1 MKKLFVV
8 FSLITSSIFSQ
19 NYRTPDSYTIDKE
32 LSKHVFN
39 YINKHRISE
48 SKKPYVWADIFYK
61 SAAAWNQEMVE
72 RDLWQ
77 HRDQAMQDSVGGS
90 ELIVSVNL
98 RNNPDLDKI
107 DFDFVADSALRQWLS
122 SDWHNGPLMAKRM
135 EYPGEYGLIDLA
147 GVDNVNYVLTKY
159 AAISAYVYDYGHYKQ
174 VCMVMHLGYYK
185 DKYAKAVDL

>member
-61 SAAAWNQEMVE
+61 SAAAWNQIGIM
-72 RDLWQ
+72 D
-77 HRDQAMQDSVGGS
+77 H
-90 ELIVSVNL
+90 
-98 RNNPDLDKI
+98 
-107 DFDFVADSALRQWLS
+107 
-122 SDWHNGPLMAKRM
+122 
-135 EYPGEYGLIDLA
+135 
-147 GVDNVNYVLTKY
+147 
-159 AAISAYVYDYGHYKQ
+159 
-174 VCMVMHLGYYK
+174 
-185 DKYAKAVDL
+185 